1 MPHSPQ
7 AKQENVKSEDTF
19 PLWVS
24 KETKTI
30 YERAM
35 QVKGCDHEIFSKLK
49 NAYYHSEVFEF
60 TNWIQINERELKVR
74 DTLLGR
80 IE

>member
-1 MPHSPQ
+1 
-7 AKQENVKSEDTF
+7 
-19 PLWVS
+19 
-24 KETKTI
+24 
-30 YERAM
+30 M

-60 TNWIQINERELKVR
+60 TNWIQINEKELKVR